1 MSKRIV
7 VTGMGAVSPLGCG
20 VEPIWQRLLAG
31 QSGIAT
37 LPAELIGDL
46 PISIGGQVPDRVQ
59 DPQAGFDP
67 DLLLAAKEQRKMD
80 RFILFALAAAQEAL
94 AQAGW
99 APQSAEAQERT
110 ATVIASGVGGFHA
123 IAEAVRTTDG
133 KGPRR
138 LSPFT
143 IPSFLCNMAAAHVSI
158 RHGFKGP
165 LGAPVTAC
173 AAGVQAI
180 GDAARMIRAGEVDVA
195 LCGGA
200 EATVHRVSLAGFAAA
215 RALSSDFNDSPERAS
230 RPFDQ
235 ARDGFVMGEGAGL
248 LVIEELEHALAR
260 GARPIAELVG
270 YGTSADAYHMTAGPE
285 DGSGAR
291 RAMQQALRQAGVEA
305 AAVQHLNAH
314 ATSTQVGDKGELAAI
329 KAVFGTGSGLAISA
343 TKSATGH
350 LLGAARRH
358 RGDLHGPGAARP
370 ARPRHTQPGNAR
382 HRRRGPRP
390 GSRRSPALAD
400 GTRAVQWLRLRRGE
414 CQPVVPALGVAR
426 PALRQALLSTLAEGK
441 PLMSHASGRVG
452 FPGSCVVTV
461 CRRDLDSWGNCLWSG
476 RSMADFGQKLSLASC
491 G

>member
-200 EATVHRVSLAGFAAA
+200 EATIHRVSLAGFAAA

-329 KAVFGTGSGLAISA
+329 KAVFGAAAGSPSA
-343 TKSATGH
+343 RPNPPPATSWCR
-350 LLGAARRH
+350 RRH
-358 RGDLHGPGAARP
+358 RGYLHGPGTARP
-370 ARPRHTQPGNAR
+370 ARPRHAQPGNAR

-414 CQPVVPALGVAR
+414 CQPVVPALGVGWA
-426 PALRQALLSTLAEGK
+426 T
-441 PLMSHASGRVG
+441 PLPVVPERAGGGEATHVACPSACG
-452 FPGSCVVTV
+452 F
-461 CRRDLDSWGNCLWSG
+461 SW
-476 RSMADFGQKLSLASC
+476 
-491 G
+491 

>member
-1 MSKRIV
+1 
-7 VTGMGAVSPLGCG
+7 MGAVSPLGCG

-94 AQAGW
+94 VQAGW

-143 IPSFLCNMAAAHVSI
+143 IPSFLQ
-158 RHGFKGP
+158 HGGRP
-165 LGAPVTAC
+165 CVDPPWLQGTAGRPGDAC

-200 EATVHRVSLAGFAAA
+200 EATIHRVSLAGFRRA
-215 RALSSDFNDSPERAS
+215 RPVQRFQRQPRARLAPL
-230 RPFDQ
+230 RPGPRRLRQ
-235 ARDGFVMGEGAGL
+235 GEGAGL

-350 LLGAARRH
+350 LLGAA
-358 RGDLHGPGAARP
+358 GGIEAIFTVL
-370 ARPRHTQPGNAR
+370 
-382 HRRRGPRP
+382 
-390 GSRRSPALAD
+390 
-400 GTRAVQWLRLRRGE
+400 
-414 CQPVVPALGVAR
+414 
-426 PALRQALLSTLAEGK
+426 ALRDQLA
-441 PLMSHASGRVG
+441 PPR
-452 FPGSCVVTV
+452 
-461 CRRDLDSWGNCLWSG
+461 
-476 RSMADFGQKLSLASC
+476 
-491 G
+491 

>member
-133 KGPRR
+133 K
-138 LSPFT
+138 
-143 IPSFLCNMAAAHVSI
+143 V
-158 RHGFKGP
+158 
-165 LGAPVTAC
+165 
-173 AAGVQAI
+173 
-180 GDAARMIRAGEVDVA
+180 
-195 LCGGA
+195 
-200 EATVHRVSLAGFAAA
+200 
-215 RALSSDFNDSPERAS
+215 SSDFNDSPERAS

-270 YGTSADAYHMTAGPE
+270 YGTSSDAYHMTAGPE

-329 KAVFGTGSGLAISA
+329 KAVFGAGSGLAISA

-350 LLGAARRH
+350 LLGAAGGIEAIFTVLALRDQLAPATLNLETPDTDAE
-358 RGDLHGPGAARP
+358 GLDL
-370 ARPRHTQPGNAR
+370 
-382 HRRRGPRP
+382 
-390 GSRRSPALAD
+390 
-400 GTRAVQWLRLRRGE
+400 VRGE
-414 CQPVVPALGVAR
+414 ARRWPMEHALSNGFGFGGVNAS
-426 PALRQALLSTLAEGK
+426 LL
-441 PLMSHASGRVG
+441 
-452 FPGSCVVTV
+452 F
-461 CRRDLDSWGNCLWSG
+461 RRWV
-476 RSMADFGQKLSLASC
+476 
-491 G
+491 